1 MDKTIF
7 PAWGRAFPQKK
18 ISFFETPGCR
28 SSGPENGV
36 PTHFNPCVFPSYNG
50 RRDTVICTKVHLQ
63 DIYHVYPRPARDN
76 FRMQYVMAG
85 CNIFSLMER
94 SVIMPPPLG

>member
-18 ISFFETPGCR
+18 YRSLKRQIAEVAGLRTAFPPTLTP
-28 SSGPENGV
+28 
-36 PTHFNPCVFPSYNG
+36 VFPSYNG
-50 RRDTVICTKVHLQ
+50 RLDTVICTKVHLQ
-63 DIYHVYPRPARDN
+63 DIYHVFPRPARDN

-85 CNIFSLMER
+85 CNILSLMER